1 MGDVAPTPRPGR
13 ANEVQFFERRDGTV
27 VLNARQHHGARRRAT
42 AESRDGGMTWS
53 AITDVPE
60 LPDPQCMAGVVSLGG
75 GVVAFS
81 GCDSESRR
89 ALGTLWISRDD
100 GRTWP
105 AKMLVEPG
113 GFAYSVPVALGG
125 GKVGV
130 LHETA
135 GYERIVFRVVEVPT
149 PPVPMTAPR
158 PQASP

>member
-1 MGDVAPTPRPGR
+1 
-13 ANEVQFFERRDGTV
+13 
-27 VLNARQHHGARRRAT
+27 
-42 AESRDGGMTWS
+42 
-53 AITDVPE
+53 
-60 LPDPQCMAGVVSLGG
+60 MAGVVSLGG

-81 GCDSESRR
+81 GCD
-89 ALGTLWISRDD
+89 
-100 GRTWP
+100 
-105 AKMLVEPG
+105 
-113 GFAYSVPVALGG
+113 SVPVALGG